1 MNVLN
6 SILSAISD
14 VLTQIWT
21 LLGDVFSGVV
31 QIFYTPG
38 VGEAAGELTFLGEV
52 IAFVGGAS
60 LAAVAIYVI
69 YRLIRSAISR
79 VSSGVR
85 AIG

>member
-1 MNVLN
+1 MDVLN

-14 VLTQIWT
+14 VLTQMWT

-38 VGEAAGELTFLGEV
+38 TGEAAGELTFLGEV

>member
-1 MNVLN
+1 MDVLN

-14 VLTQIWT
+14 VLTQLWS

-69 YRLIRSAISR
+69 YRLIRSAISS
-79 VSSGVR
+79 VSRGVR